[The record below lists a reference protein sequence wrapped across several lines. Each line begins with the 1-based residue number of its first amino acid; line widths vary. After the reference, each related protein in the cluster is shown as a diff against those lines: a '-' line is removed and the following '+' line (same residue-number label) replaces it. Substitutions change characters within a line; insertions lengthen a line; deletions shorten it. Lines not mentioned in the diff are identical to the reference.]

1 MLRESYTMVVER
13 NTVWR
18 GAFTTEPSEAAWAT
32 EAIFFIRALSVQG
45 TGAATARVQLSPD
58 GLHWCDEGTT
68 IALPAYED
76 EVTFARVRHFG
87 GWLRLVGEA
96 PAATAV
102 TVIVYLT
109 LKA

>member
-1 MLRESYTMVVER
+1 MLRESATMVVER
-13 NTVWR
+13 NTVWH
-18 GAFTTEPSEAAWAT
+18 GAFATEPSEAAWAS
-32 EAIFFIRALSVQG
+32 EAIFFIRALGVQS

-68 IALPAYED
+68 ITLPARVD
-76 EVTFARVRHFG
+76 DVTFARVRHFG
-87 GWLRLVGEA
+87 GWLRLVGET
-96 PAATAV
+96 PTGTAI